1 MFQVAGDQNH
11 PDLHPKPYTISGLFE
26 TYPAAAEGFTNFTA
40 LALNF
45 ALEMKKQNK
54 ALKLKVLLFFFFFWH
69 FASGDTLKKNGS
81 LF

>member
-54 ALKLKVLLFFFFFWH
+54 ALKLKVLLFFFFF
-69 FASGDTLKKNGS
+69 DILPVVIP
-81 LF
+81 